1 MSKPLDVLLSAANSL
16 DLPLSAEQGKRL
28 LAYQQL
34 IQKWNAAYNLVGTS
48 NSEELLQKHLIDSL
62 SVMSHIKHSP
72 VLDVGSGAGIPGIPL
87 AICKPELAIT
97 LLDSNGKKTRFM
109 RQSVIELDLANVQ
122 V

>member
-62 SVMSHIKHSP
+62 SVMSHIQHSP

-109 RQSVIELDLANVQ
+109 RQAVI
-122 V
+122 